1 MSEFRISI
9 QEVKN
14 KVGELRELNTQLKN
28 SIQSLGETESSL
40 IQMWEGDAKTAFH
53 NAFTQDKGQM
63 DNFYNLIE
71 IYAQRLEMIVA
82 QYLTSEQQNIEIANQ
97 RTYK

>member
-14 KVGELRELNTQLKN
+14 KIGELRELNTQLKN
-28 SIQSLGETESSL
+28 SIQCMEETEGSL

-53 NAFTQDKGQM
+53 NVFTQDKGQM

-71 IYAQRLEMIVA
+71 VYAQRLEVIVA
-82 QYLTSEQQNIEIANQ
+82 QYLACEQQNIEIVNQ
-97 RTYK
+97 RSYK